1 MDETRIYRIMGKF
14 APRVVR
20 VSLLCIY
27 AMRHMCGSCPHASEQ
42 RFGRKQPDIEKEA
55 CTTCMNE
62 LNTTFYGVKNGS
74 NGR

>member
-1 MDETRIYRIMGKF
+1 MDETCIYKIMGKF

-42 RFGRKQPDIEKEA
+42 RCGRKQPDTEKEICA
-55 CTTCMNE
+55 TCIEE
-62 LNTTFYGVKNGS
+62 LHTTFYGVKNGS
-74 NGR
+74 DGR

>member
-1 MDETRIYRIMGKF
+1 MDETRIYRIMGKY

-42 RFGRKQPDIEKEA
+42 RGRKQPDTEKETCA
-55 CTTCMNE
+55 TCMNE
-62 LNTTFYGVKNGS
+62 LHTTFYGVKNGS
-74 NGR
+74 DGR